1 MHFIDAQIMGRSV
14 TLARVQK
21 SRCLGASRR
30 AGATQITNT
39 NNCLLAARFKL
50 TELACGQKLTKL
62 KPRKRR
68 KFLNNQIQT
77 NNRVLQ
83 CHWLNISHSDR
94 WLGVQGDVP
103 MKHKW
108 VRRQQQ

>member
-1 MHFIDAQIMGRSV
+1 MNFIDAQIMGGSV

-39 NNCLLAARFKL
+39 NNCLVAARFGL

-62 KPRKRR
+62 KLTKGQ

-77 NNRVLQ
+77 NNKSIAMSLAQ
-83 CHWLNISHSDR
+83 HQPFR
-94 WLGVQGDVP
+94 WLSVGGDVP
-103 MKHKW
+103 MKHTG
-108 VRRQQQ
+108 